1 MYTGRTIEELLEL
14 VFELVARAEEGA
26 FDARTGNISAQQG
39 PEYPTKPESKSA
51 DDQLH

>member
-26 FDARTGNISAQQG
+26 FDARTGNISAKQDS
-39 PEYPTKPESKSA
+39 EYPMKPESKSA